1 MKNTLDT
8 LYKIIELIKLS
19 PRRDATF
26 QCLKLEMPEDS
37 SAHAGICALCPTR
50 WSVCAQAL
58 KSIIDNYEVLQKL
71 WDECLDFVKERETV
85 AEFKE
90 CQHA

>member
-1 MKNTLDT
+1 M
-8 LYKIIELIKLS
+8 YEIIKLIKLS
-19 PRRDATF
+19 PHCDATF
-26 QCLKLEMPEDS
+26 QRLKLEMPEDS
-37 SAHAGICALCPTR
+37 SAHGGIRVLCPTR
-50 WSVCAQAL
+50 WTVRAQAL